1 MHPGLGEEK
10 TRLLVIGTFASHPV
24 RHDRGAAPAPGSV
37 GQLIDIG
44 WGNHY
49 AVGQVIDEREDDGD
63 MGNDAKTD
71 PAAMSGKCRALAM
84 AAYARIASEGFEG
97 LRTRDVA
104 ADVGVNIGTLHY
116 YFPSKEALI
125 HAVSGHVLKKFFATL
140 PREGPAGELLQD
152 YLENLRHLLK
162 TDPQLWAVSSEISL
176 RAARDAAMAGTVKGA
191 NDTWYEFLRDLIA
204 RGVAEGALKDDLD
217 PACVAA
223 ALVAAI
229 RGAGLPAA
237 AYRPERIDQT
247 FDQLE
252 RWLGLRPAMASDPNQ
267 E

>member
-1 MHPGLGEEK
+1 M
-10 TRLLVIGTFASHPV
+10 
-24 RHDRGAAPAPGSV
+24 
-37 GQLIDIG
+37 
-44 WGNHY
+44 
-49 AVGQVIDEREDDGD
+49 GD
-63 MGNDAKTD
+63 DAKTN
-71 PAAMSGKCRALAM
+71 PAAKGGKCRALAM

-104 ADVGVNIGTLHY
+104 ADAGVNIGTLHY

-125 HAVSGHVLKKFFATL
+125 HAVSAHVLQKFFATL
-140 PREGPAGELLQD
+140 PHEGPAAELLWG

-162 TDPQLWAVSSEISL
+162 TDPELWAVSSEISI
-176 RAARDAAMAGTVKGA
+176 RAARDEAMAGTLKGA
-191 NDTWYEFLRDLIA
+191 NDKWYEFLRDLIA
-204 RGVAEGALKDDLD
+204 RGVAEGSLASDLE
-217 PACVAA
+217 PACVAS

-237 AYRPERIDQT
+237 AFRPERIDQT

-252 RWLGLRPAMASDPNQ
+252 RWLRLRPALAPEPNQ